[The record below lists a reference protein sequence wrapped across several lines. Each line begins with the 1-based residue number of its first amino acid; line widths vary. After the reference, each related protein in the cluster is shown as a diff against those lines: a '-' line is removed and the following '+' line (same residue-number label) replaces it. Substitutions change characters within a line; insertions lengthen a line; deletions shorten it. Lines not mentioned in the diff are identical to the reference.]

1 MATRTRTASI
11 VDSACLTCGGS
22 TRNGRYLANSAAFS
36 WRTCPACDGLRTTE
50 QMIVAAVR
58 ARHGD
63 TAADELTYAGVPAV
77 QAAAG
82 HVVLQQFRTG
92 VGGGGAV
99 APTEPWEHHA
109 GLIAQLA
116 ATASAM
122 AASKRTEDAN
132 RVRPW
137 PGTCLSC
144 PALLALTPD
153 RQLPVCDACMIEWGR
168 THARLNSANRPAA
181 LPRETPASAPARRRS
196 RSRSQ

>member
-1 MATRTRTASI
+1 MGARTRTASV

-63 TAADELTYAGVPAV
+63 TAADELTYVGVPAV

-109 GLIAQLA
+109 EQITQLA
-116 ATASAM
+116 AAAHAM
-122 AASKRTEDAN
+122 AGRQRTEEAN

-137 PGTCLSC
+137 PVTCLSC
-144 PALLALTPD
+144 PTPLTPVPD
-153 RQLPVCDACMIEWGR
+153 RQLPLCDTCVVEWGR
-168 THARLNSANRPAA
+168 THARLNSNDRPDPAPQEDPGAA
-181 LPRETPASAPARRRS
+181 RTIRRRS
-196 RSRSQ
+196 RTR